1 MEDTLDQVRQKC
13 ALQLEMYQKCIENY
27 PHTWDKSC
35 MQQKKAL
42 TKCSE
47 DNVGILKYVKER
59 CTLQINAY
67 DRCLSANSEDPE
79 QCVQVLKELY
89 FCTEA
94 TSIAYRDEQKE
105 KAEAQNPRPVAPIKE
120 EPTKTT

>member
-1 MEDTLDQVRQKC
+1 M
-13 ALQLEMYQKCIENY
+13 ALSIYTCIY
-27 PHTWDKSC
+27 SSI
-35 MQQKKAL
+35 L
-42 TKCSE
+42 YS
-47 DNVGILKYVKER
+47 VGILKYVKER

-79 QCVQVLKELY
+79 QCMQVLKELY

-105 KAEAQNPRPVAPIKE
+105 KAEAKNSPAPVEKTTKE
-120 EPTKTT
+120 ETK